1 MILLGHSKLKTTPC
15 SATMS
20 DTQMTNTEEDRA
32 KGNTRQEPARR
43 QNTIPEEPAHPWPLE
58 YPRTPDGRQLQP
70 RNLTPKSKAAY
81 PQVKEQTTPTRAHS
95 SHRRTDSGYGS
106 VNVSRDITP
115 QQYGDNSVGLGLEDL
130 NLNLLNTPMREPRG
144 DRNKGS
150 RSTSPKCPSL
160 NRSRLQSGF
169 YRSRS
174 PTPARRYIQ
183 GPLIMSSPH
192 ASEIPP
198 GRRDL
203 DDDAVEIPTKSKSL

>member
-1 MILLGHSKLKTTPC
+1 MF
-15 SATMS
+15 
-20 DTQMTNTEEDRA
+20 DTQMMNTEEDRA
-32 KGNTRQEPARR
+32 KSNTCREPLQR

-70 RNLTPKSKAAY
+70 KNLTPKSKAAY

-106 VNVSRDITP
+106 VNVPRDITP
-115 QQYGDNSVGLGLEDL
+115 RQYDNKLVGLGLEDL
-130 NLNLLNTPMREPRG
+130 DLNLPETPMQEPRG
-144 DRNKGS
+144 DRNEGS
-150 RSTSPKCPSL
+150 RSASPKCPSL
-160 NRSRLQSGF
+160 NRNRLQSEF

-174 PTPARRYIQ
+174 PTPARRFTQ
-183 GPLIMSSPH
+183 GPFIVSSLH

-198 GRRDL
+198 TRRKL